1 MQVLNN
7 ILTVVDRLLE
17 NSIAGLL
24 GSSQIQQASSSRLLQ
39 ALDNFVR
46 EFDSIYAKQTKKAFD
61 LRNLNIELLNVA
73 FNINRDLFKQ
83 DVFFVAMR
91 KKGNVSVSITTNNT
105 LAGITAE
112 TLTVIRI
119 PKETFTENSGTLYS
133 FCFTEPS
140 LFLSEEQLQNING
153 NKTKINQLINSNV
166 LSASILGRRVKNL
179 KQHPI
184 VLIFK
189 KSEHQNGDGT
199 LECHFWNQSRGKSF
213 L

>member
-7 ILTVVDRLLE
+7 ILTVVDRLMDT
-17 NSIAGLL
+17 SITELL
-24 GSSQIQQASSSRLLQ
+24 GSSQIQQASSSRLLE
-39 ALDNFVR
+39 ALDGFVR
-46 EFDSIYAKQTKKAFD
+46 EFNSIYTKQTKKVFE
-61 LRNLNIELLNVA
+61 LRNLNIELPNVA
-73 FNINRDLFKQ
+73 FNINKDLYKH
-83 DVFFVAMR
+83 DVFFVAIL

-105 LAGITAE
+105 LAGITPE
-112 TLTVIRI
+112 TLTVIKI
-119 PKETFTENSGTLYS
+119 PGETFTENSGTLYS

-140 LFLSEEQLQNING
+140 LFLTEEQLQNING
-153 NKTKINQLINSNV
+153 NKTKINQLIDSNV
-166 LSASILGRRVKNL
+166 LSVSIVERRVKSL

-199 LECHFWNQSRGKSF
+199 LECHFWNQSHSKCF